1 MTEQEKQD
9 RLIELCPAGK
19 VFEAK
24 MEACTGN
31 LLSASE
37 CIRDVCAEMEKANKE
52 LRDYAIRDK
61 ERIEKLEESN
71 KCKGGKI
78 NNIQAQVNDQ
88 DKLIAGHLGEH
99 KVITKLEAS
108 AGKKWGVGGAFG
120 GLTLIEL
127 FKYVFIK

>member
-37 CIRDVCAEMEKANKE
+37 CIRNVCDEMEKANKE

-71 KCKGGKI
+71 KCKSGKI

>member
-37 CIRDVCAEMEKANKE
+37 CIRNVCDEMEKANKE

-71 KCKGGKI
+71 KCKSGKI
-78 NNIQAQVNDQ
+78 NNIQEQVNEQ